1 MDALLVRIAER
12 ITSGA
17 DPLLSPSEALELARL
32 PESATL
38 DILSVAGLARAA
50 RKPAAAFTCGII
62 NAKSGRCPENCA
74 FCAQSAHHQT
84 DSPVYPLYD
93 TDTLLR
99 RAEELAANNVDR
111 FGIVTSGTAPSDRD
125 FDALCESALRIGREV
140 KIGLCASL
148 GLLTLNALTASDTVL
163 VPIQCEYYAL
173 EGLGQLINTIGLVQT
188 HFNPLLLVS
197 TMLVTM
203 FDKRTLLS
211 REVYQEVKTHYPSIV
226 LDTTI
231 PRTVKI
237 SEAPSFGET
246 VITYDPRGLG
256 AISYREAAY
265 EINERSQIVLE
276 TIASRRN
283 EN

>member
-17 DPLLSPSEALELARL
+17 RSASVTFRGAGACPSSRVRDVGHPVRGGAGPRRPPSPPPRL
-32 PESATL
+32 PAGSSTP
-38 DILSVAGLARAA
+38 SPGVA
-50 RKPAAAFTCGII
+50 
-62 NAKSGRCPENCA
+62 PENCA

-148 GLLTLNALTASDTVL
+148 GLLTPERAAGCARRVL
-163 VPIQCEYYAL
+163 RPI
-173 EGLGQLINTIGLVQT
+173 ITISK
-188 HFNPLLLVS
+188 P
-197 TMLVTM
+197 
-203 FDKRTLLS
+203 
-211 REVYQEVKTHYPSIV
+211 
-226 LDTTI
+226 
-231 PRTVKI
+231 PR
-237 SEAPSFGET
+237 
-246 VITYDPRGLG
+246 
-256 AISYREAAY
+256 AISLRSVPPTLRAGSGNRARGPLRRVPGVQLRHLRPWRDVGAAY
-265 EINERSQIVLE
+265 
-276 TIASRRN
+276 
-283 EN
+283 

>member
-17 DPLLSPSEALELARL
+17 RSASVTFRGAGACPSSRVRDVGHPVRGGAGPRRPPSPPPRL
-32 PESATL
+32 PAGSSTP
-38 DILSVAGLARAA
+38 SPGVA
-50 RKPAAAFTCGII
+50 
-62 NAKSGRCPENCA
+62 PENCA

-148 GLLTLNALTASDTVL
+148 GLLTPERGRPAARGGFYVL
-163 VPIQCEYYAL
+163 SSQSRNLREPFPFDLYHPRLRAGSGNRARGPLRRVP
-173 EGLGQLINTIGLVQT
+173 GVQLRHLRPWRDVG
-188 HFNPLLLVS
+188 
-197 TMLVTM
+197 
-203 FDKRTLLS
+203 
-211 REVYQEVKTHYPSIV
+211 
-226 LDTTI
+226 
-231 PRTVKI
+231 
-237 SEAPSFGET
+237 
-246 VITYDPRGLG
+246 
-256 AISYREAAY
+256 AAY
-265 EINERSQIVLE
+265 
-276 TIASRRN
+276 
-283 EN
+283 

>member
-148 GLLTLNALTASDTVL
+148 GLLTPERAARLHEAGFTSSQSRNLREPFPFDLYHPRLRAGSGNRARGPLRR
-163 VPIQCEYYAL
+163 VP
-173 EGLGQLINTIGLVQT
+173 GVQLRHLRPWRDVG
-188 HFNPLLLVS
+188 
-197 TMLVTM
+197 
-203 FDKRTLLS
+203 
-211 REVYQEVKTHYPSIV
+211 
-226 LDTTI
+226 
-231 PRTVKI
+231 
-237 SEAPSFGET
+237 
-246 VITYDPRGLG
+246 
-256 AISYREAAY
+256 AAY
-265 EINERSQIVLE
+265 
-276 TIASRRN
+276 
-283 EN
+283 

>member
-84 DSPVYPLYD
+84 DSPIYPLYD

-140 KIGLCASL
+140 KIGLCASF
-148 GLLTLNALTASDTVL
+148 GRPAARGGFYVL
-163 VPIQCEYYAL
+163 SSQSRNLREPFPFDLYHPRLRAGSGNRARGPLRRVP
-173 EGLGQLINTIGLVQT
+173 GVQLRHLRPWRDVG
-188 HFNPLLLVS
+188 
-197 TMLVTM
+197 
-203 FDKRTLLS
+203 
-211 REVYQEVKTHYPSIV
+211 
-226 LDTTI
+226 
-231 PRTVKI
+231 
-237 SEAPSFGET
+237 
-246 VITYDPRGLG
+246 
-256 AISYREAAY
+256 AAY
-265 EINERSQIVLE
+265 
-276 TIASRRN
+276 
-283 EN
+283 